1 MSSNTASGTASGA
14 ARDTSH
20 ASDPSAIAAA
30 GTPAAGAQAAGA
42 QAAGSA
48 VAGAAA
54 GAPLAAA
61 ASAQAAFPLT
71 PLPRPG
77 RDEFDAALARGAYM
91 PLTQFGV
98 IDVTGDDAA
107 AFLHSQLTNDTQ
119 HLDAASARLAGY
131 CTAKGRLLAS
141 FLTWRAGD
149 AIRLLVSRDVQ
160 AAVQKRLSMFVL
172 RAKAKLADASG
183 ALAVVG
189 LAGDV
194 RGALS
199 GVFDALPDG
208 VHVKVD
214 GPAGSLIRVPDAA
227 GRLRYLWIGP
237 KAQVEAHL
245 PALDAKLARASAAVW
260 DWLDIRAGEP
270 RITQRVAE
278 QFVPQMINFD
288 VLGGVNFR
296 KGCYPGQEV
305 VARSQYRGTIK
316 RRTALA
322 NVAGEPETVLAG
334 SELFHSDDPSQPC
347 GMVVNAAAAP
357 DGGVDMLV
365 EIKLV
370 ALENGTVH
378 LGGGEGPALAF
389 LPLPYALPSDA

>member
-1 MSSNTASGTASGA
+1 MN
-14 ARDTSH
+14 
-20 ASDPSAIAAA
+20 
-30 GTPAAGAQAAGA
+30 
-42 QAAGSA
+42 
-48 VAGAAA
+48 
-54 GAPLAAA
+54 APLASV
-61 ASAQAAFPLT
+61 SAPLPSAPAGSGVT
-71 PLPRPG
+71 APALSLPSPLPRPAH
-77 RDEFDAALARGAYM
+77 DEFDAALTRGAYM

-107 AFLHSQLTNDTQ
+107 TFLHSQLTNDTQ

-131 CTAKGRLLAS
+131 CSPKGRLLAS
-141 FLTWRAGD
+141 FLTWRCGE
-149 AIRLLVSRDVQ
+149 AIRLLVAKDVQ
-160 AAVQKRLSMFVL
+160 ATVQKRLSMFVL

-183 ALAVVG
+183 ELAAVG

-227 GRLRYLWIGP
+227 GRLRYLWVGP
-237 KAQVEAHL
+237 KAEVDARL
-245 PALDAKLARASAAVW
+245 PALDAKLTRAAAAVW

-270 RITQRVAE
+270 RITQRVVE
-278 QFVPQMINFD
+278 QFVPQMVNFD

-322 NVAGEPETVLAG
+322 NVAGETDTVVPG
-334 SELFHSDDPSQPC
+334 IELFHSDDAGQPC

-365 EIKLV
+365 EIKLA
-370 ALENGTVH
+370 ALEAGSVH
-378 LGGGEGPALAF
+378 LGASGGPALTF
-389 LPLPYALPSDA
+389 LPLPYGLPSEG